1 MGRRPLTPGRSR
13 RATRLAGLALVALA
27 ASVAGAFIVLPL
39 AVRAF
44 VRGLQLAVDASVWV
58 AASIS
63 TGMDAWTISTSI
75 IRTVAGALAT
85 TEAFVVVLGLVG
97 VGGAA
102 LFGLQRLLRD
112 EQESS
117 R

>member
-1 MGRRPLTPGRSR
+1 MGRRPLSPGRSR
-13 RATRLAGLALVALA
+13 RATRLAGLVLVALA
-27 ASVAGAFIVLPL
+27 ASIAGVFILLPL
-39 AVRAF
+39 AVWGF
-44 VRGLQLAVDASVWV
+44 VRALQLAIDASVWV
-58 AASIS
+58 AASLS
-63 TGMDAWTISTSI
+63 AGMDAWAIASAVI
-75 IRTVAGALAT
+75 GTVAGAMAT

-102 LFGLQRLLRD
+102 LFGLQRLLRG